1 MTDQASASGPFDAV
15 TTPAGVTTT
24 CPQCGVTLDALTTA
38 CARCGAV
45 ITGGGHD
52 GERAERVRQRLQAQI
67 GDAYQLGALIGRG
80 GMGIVFRAREVALD
94 REVAL
99 KVLAFDPLL
108 NPEAFTRFERE
119 ARLAARLDH
128 PHIVPIF
135 AVGQGDGAAFYT
147 MRFVRGGSL
156 ESLIAEKGAIAPD
169 VAIRLLREVAAALDY
184 AHGQGIVHRDI
195 KPANILLSEA
205 GHAMVAD
212 FGIARAFAGDA
223 VTSTSGSHTGV
234 VGSPAYMAPE
244 QWRGDKPDGRAD
256 QYALGVLAFELFS
269 GRRPFRDVSM
279 QELLRM
285 HLNEPPPALD
295 SVHQGLPRHVG
306 PAILQAMAKEP
317 ADRFPTVSAFVA
329 ALTGDGATGVRPF
342 APPPPAARDVPAS
355 HRGRQW
361 LGNALAAALVLTA
374 VAVGVNE
381 LLKPDETVP
390 SVAAPASDTLADR
403 LARELEETRK
413 IALDAQRRAERA
425 ESLQR
430 SDARARTAVPSRAGH
445 VSVAVRGGA
454 PRLLIDGKESAPST
468 PAIIEVPAGRHVVRV
483 EDAGKQY
490 QPAQYVIDVGV
501 GDTSRLIFA
510 DVRMV
515 GREMPS
521 TPTGQPLG
529 PSAVYPRPGFA
540 DSVKAAVRSA
550 VEAAAPKMGLPGD
563 GTQHPFRLP
572 ARVWQ
577 NMSPQEQE
585 MLRTRWSKMS
595 PDQQRR
601 AVNAFQ
607 QRDTAAVRFQRRLT
621 PPLPRQPPTRQ
632 PPSAQPPP

>member
-1 MTDQASASGPFDAV
+1 MTDTPSSSGPFDAV
-15 TTPAGVTTT
+15 TTPAGITTT

-52 GERAERVRQRLQAQI
+52 GERAERVRQRLQSQI

-156 ESLIAEKGAIAPD
+156 ETLIAEKGALAPD
-169 VAIRLLREVAAALDY
+169 AAIRLLGEVAAALDY

-195 KPANILLSEA
+195 KPANILLSDG

-256 QYALGVLAFELFS
+256 QYALGVLAFELLS
-269 GRRPFRDVSM
+269 GLRPFREVSM

-295 SVHQGLPRHVG
+295 SVRQGLPPHVG
-306 PAILQAMAKEP
+306 QAIRRAMAKEP
-317 ADRFPTVSAFVA
+317 ADRYPTVSAFVA
-329 ALTGDGATGVRPF
+329 ALAGNGAVGVTPS
-342 APPPPAARDVPAS
+342 APPPRVAREAPAS

-361 LGNALAAALVLTA
+361 LGNALAATLVLTA

-381 LLKPDETVP
+381 LRKRGDNAP
-390 SVAAPASDTLADR
+390 SATAPASDTLAER

-430 SDARARTAVPSRAGH
+430 SDARARATSPAGH

-468 PAIIEVPAGRHVVRV
+468 PAIIEVPPGRHVVRV
-483 EDAGKQY
+483 EGAGKEY

-515 GREMPS
+515 GREMP
-521 TPTGQPLG
+521 PIPPGQPVG

-550 VEAAAPKMGLPGD
+550 VDATAPAMGLLGD

-572 ARVWQ
+572 ARIWQ

-585 MLRTRWSKMS
+585 MLRLRWSKMS
-595 PDQQRR
+595 PEQQRR

-607 QRDTAAVRFQRRLT
+607 MRDTAAVRFPRRFT
-621 PPLPRQPPTRQ
+621 PSAPKQPPVRQPPTTQ
-632 PPSAQPPP
+632 TPP

>member
-1 MTDQASASGPFDAV
+1 MTGQDSTSEPFDAV
-15 TTPAGVTTT
+15 TTPAGITTT

-52 GERAERVRQRLQAQI
+52 GERAERVRRRLQAQI

-156 ESLIAEKGAIAPD
+156 ETLIAEKGAIAPD

-195 KPANILLSEA
+195 KPANILLSEG
-205 GHAMVAD
+205 GHALVAD

-269 GRRPFRDVSM
+269 GLRPFRDVSM
-279 QELLRM
+279 QELLRL
-285 HLNEPPPALD
+285 HLNEPPPTLD
-295 SVHQGLPRHVG
+295 SVRQGLSPNVG
-306 PAILQAMAKEP
+306 QAILRAMAKEP
-317 ADRFPTVSAFVA
+317 ADRFPSVSAFVA
-329 ALTGDGATGVRPF
+329 ALASNGAAGVTPS
-342 APPPPAARDVPAS
+342 APPPRAAREVPAS

-374 VAVGVNE
+374 VAVGVKE
-381 LLKPDETVP
+381 LLKPAETAP
-390 SVAAPASDTLADR
+390 TAAAPASDTLAER

-430 SDARARTAVPSRAGH
+430 SEARARTPATSRAGH
-445 VSVAVRGGA
+445 VAVAVRGGA
-454 PRLLIDGKESAPST
+454 PRLLIDGKEIASST

-483 EDAGKQY
+483 EGAGRQY

-501 GDTSRLIFA
+501 GDTSHLMFA
-510 DVRMV
+510 DARMAK
-515 GREMPS
+515 RDLPPMPPS
-521 TPTGQPLG
+521 QRSG
-529 PSAVYPRPGFA
+529 PSSVYPRTGFA
-540 DSVKAAVRSA
+540 DSVGAAVRSA
-550 VEAAAPKMGLPGD
+550 VEAAAPAMGLMREGA
-563 GTQHPFRLP
+563 QYPFRLP
-572 ARVWQ
+572 ARIWQ

-585 MLRTRWSKMS
+585 MLRTRWTRMS
-595 PDQQRR
+595 PEQQRR

-607 QRDTAAVRFQRRLT
+607 QRDTAAVRFQRRVS
-621 PPLPRQPPTRQ
+621 PPVPKQPPTGQ
-632 PPSAQPPP
+632 PPTTQSPP

>member
-1 MTDQASASGPFDAV
+1 MTDQPSSSGPFDAV
-15 TTPAGVTTT
+15 TTPAGITTT
-24 CPQCGVTLDALTTA
+24 CPQCGVSLDALTTA

-156 ESLIAEKGAIAPD
+156 ETLIAEKGAIAAD
-169 VAIRLLREVAAALDY
+169 AAIRLLGEVAAALDY

-195 KPANILLSEA
+195 KPANILLSEG

-256 QYALGVLAFELFS
+256 QYALGVLAFELLS
-269 GRRPFRDVSM
+269 GLRPFRDVSM
-279 QELLRM
+279 QQLLRM
-285 HLNEPPPALD
+285 HLNEQPPELD
-295 SVHQGLPRHVG
+295 SVRTGLPPRVG
-306 PAILQAMAKEP
+306 QAILRAMSKEP
-317 ADRFPTVSAFVA
+317 ADRFPSVSAFVA
-329 ALTGDGATGVRPF
+329 AMSGDGAMGAIPSHRAT
-342 APPPPAARDVPAS
+342 PAAPDVPKS

-361 LGNALAAALVLTA
+361 LGNALAAVLVLTA
-374 VAVGVNE
+374 AAVGVKE
-381 LLKPDETVP
+381 LSKSPDPAPSTV
-390 SVAAPASDTLADR
+390 APASDTLTER
-403 LARELEETRK
+403 LERELEETRK

-425 ESLQR
+425 EALQR
-430 SDARARTAVPSRAGH
+430 SDAKALTAVTSRAGH

-468 PAIIEVPAGRHVVRV
+468 PAIIEVTPGRHVVRV
-483 EDAGKQY
+483 EGAGRQY
-490 QPAQYVIDVGV
+490 QPAQYVVDVGV
-501 GDTSRLIFA
+501 GDTSTLLFA
-510 DVRMV
+510 DARMAN
-515 GREMPS
+515 RELPPMP
-521 TPTGQPLG
+521 PGQPVA
-529 PSAVYPRPGFA
+529 PSSVYPRAGFA
-540 DSVKAAVRSA
+540 DSVRAAVRSA
-550 VEAAAPKMGLPGD
+550 VDAAAPAMGLSGD
-563 GTQHPFRLP
+563 GANNPFRLP
-572 ARVWQ
+572 TRIWQ
-577 NMSPQEQE
+577 NMSPQEQQ
-585 MLRTRWSKMS
+585 MLRTRWSRMS
-595 PDQQRR
+595 AEQQRR
-601 AVNAFQ
+601 AVTAFE
-607 QRDTAAVRFQRRLT
+607 QRDTTAVRFQRRLT
-621 PPLPRQPPTRQ
+621 QPPTKR
-632 PPSAQPPP
+632 PPSP